1 MQIYFHA
8 VIKDSRLKAGISKVA
23 AARLLN
29 VSERTLASYE
39 NGSVNVDDEMAVR
52 MANVYKCPMIIYCWT
67 QDNACG
73 RWWLPKIEKDSCL
86 AQNILCNFSSIET
99 MQNEF
104 LPKLIRI
111 GQDNKIDEQERN
123 IFIKI
128 KEHGLKPLMKSTI
141 ALLFSKNKKSRL
153 AKANQL

>member
-1 MQIYFHA
+1 MQLYFHTI
-8 VIKDSRLKAGISKVA
+8 IKDSRLKAGITKIA

-39 NGSVNVDDEMAVR
+39 SGAVGVNDEMAAR
-52 MANVYKCPMIIYCWT
+52 MAQIYNCPAIIYCWT

-73 RWWLPKIEKDSCL
+73 RLWLSKLDDKCL
-86 AQNILCNFSSIET
+86 SQNILCNFSSIET

-141 ALLFSKNKKSRL
+141 ALLFSKNKKSRP
-153 AKANQL
+153 AKAS

>member
-1 MQIYFHA
+1 MQTYFHTI
-8 VIKDSRLKAGISKVA
+8 IKDSRLKAGITKIA

-29 VSERTLASYE
+29 VSERTLTSYE
-39 NGSVNVDDEMAVR
+39 SGAVGVNDEMAAR
-52 MANVYKCPMIIYCWT
+52 MAQIYNCPAIIYCWT

-73 RWWLPKIEKDSCL
+73 RLWLSKLDDKCL
-86 AQNILCNFSSIET
+86 SQNILCNFSSIET

-141 ALLFSKNKKSRL
+141 ALLFSKNKKSRP
-153 AKANQL
+153 AKASQL

>member
-1 MQIYFHA
+1 MQTYFH
-8 VIKDSRLKAGISKVA
+8 VFIKECRLNAGFSKIKS
-23 AARLLN
+23 ARLLN
-29 VSERTLASYE
+29 VSERSLSDYE
-39 NGSVNVDDEMAVR
+39 SGKTAVDDALAVKMAQIY
-52 MANVYKCPMIIYCWT
+52 NCPAIIYCWT

-73 RWWLPKIEKDSCL
+73 RLWLSKLDDKCL
-86 AQNILCNFSSIET
+86 SQNILCNFSNIET

-141 ALLFSKNKKSRL
+141 ALLLSKNKKSRP
-153 AKANQL
+153 AKASQL

>member
-1 MQIYFHA
+1 MQTYFH
-8 VIKDSRLKAGISKVA
+8 VFIKECRLNAGFSKIKS
-23 AARLLN
+23 ARLLN
-29 VSERTLASYE
+29 VSERSLSDYE
-39 NGSVNVDDEMAVR
+39 SGKTAVDDALAVKMAQIY
-52 MANVYKCPMIIYCWT
+52 NCPAIIYCWT

-73 RWWLPKIEKDSCL
+73 RLWLSKLDDKCL
-86 AQNILCNFSSIET
+86 SQNILCNFSSIET

-111 GQDNKIDEQERN
+111 GQNNKIDEQERN

-141 ALLFSKNKKSRL
+141 ALLFTRNKKSRP
-153 AKANQL
+153 AKQVSSN

>member
-1 MQIYFHA
+1 MQTYFH
-8 VIKDSRLKAGISKVA
+8 VFIKECRLNAGFSKIKS
-23 AARLLN
+23 ARLLN
-29 VSERTLASYE
+29 VSERSLSDYE
-39 NGSVNVDDEMAVR
+39 SGKTAVDDALAVKMAQIY
-52 MANVYKCPMIIYCWT
+52 NCPAIWT

-73 RWWLPKIEKDSCL
+73 RLWLSKLDDKCL
-86 AQNILCNFSSIET
+86 SQNILCNFSSIET

-141 ALLFSKNKKSRL
+141 ALLFSKNKKSRP
-153 AKANQL
+153 AKASQL